1 MMLSN
6 VIIVVTIPRCSFVF
20 GQSRAKVSAG
30 FTNVR
35 SLAVAA
41 FDLVYCSLSALRFDF
56 VLDISKQA
64 SWLWVCVH
72 FNFAPPLQRKVSFTD
87 ETSN

>member
-6 VIIVVTIPRCSFVF
+6 VIVDVTIPRCSFVF

-30 FTNVR
+30 LTNVR

-41 FDLVYCSLSALRFDF
+41 FDLVYCSLSVLRFVF

-64 SWLWVCVH
+64 S
-72 FNFAPPLQRKVSFTD
+72 
-87 ETSN
+87 